1 MGEAA
6 ARIAPVPP
14 DAWTDEVLAVFE
26 IVEGPKAREIGSR
39 SNVILTLANHPAL
52 ASRFL
57 AFSHYLQR
65 QSTLPPRLRELV
77 ILRVAWRHRCEYERR
92 HHLNLA
98 HFFGVTPEECA
109 AVEGGDPEAG
119 AWSEP
124 ERLALLAVDQL
135 CERSRIDEATWNA
148 LCAHGD
154 KQLLLDLVFT
164 VGGYTTLAWALN
176 TLEVQLDDELSRDLT
191 PTWV

>member
-1 MGEAA
+1 MVVSA
-6 ARIAPVPP
+6 ARIAPVPR
-14 DAWTDEVLAVFE
+14 DAWTDEMLAVFE
-26 IVEGPKAREIGSR
+26 IVEGPKAREQGSR

-98 HFFGVTPEECA
+98 GYFGVTPAECA
-109 AVEGGDPEAG
+109 AVEGGDLDAAG
-119 AWSEP
+119 WSEL
-124 ERLALLAVDQL
+124 ERLALHAVDQL
-135 CERSRIDEATWNA
+135 CAQSRIEPATWAA
-148 LCAHGD
+148 LAALGD

-176 TLEVQLDDELSRDLT
+176 TLEVEVDDELSRGLS
-191 PTWV
+191 PTWI

>member
-1 MGEAA
+1 MSDA

-14 DAWTDEVLAVFE
+14 DAWTEEVLAVFE
-26 IVEGPKAREIGSR
+26 IVEGPKGRERGSR

-77 ILRVAWRHRCEYERR
+77 ILRVAWRQRCEYERR

-98 HFFGVTPEECA
+98 GCFGVTPLECE
-109 AVEGGDPEAG
+109 AVEGDPDSGSWTEL
-119 AWSEP
+119 
-124 ERLALLAVDQL
+124 ERLALHAVDQL
-135 CERSRIDEATWNA
+135 CADSRIEAATWSA
-148 LCAHGD
+148 LAVLAD

-176 TLEVQLDDELSRDLT
+176 TLEVEVDDTLSNGLN
-191 PTWV
+191 PTW

>member
-1 MGEAA
+1 MSEPS
-6 ARIAPVPP
+6 ARITPVPP
-14 DAWTDEVLAVFE
+14 DAWTEEVLAVFE
-26 IVEGPKAREIGSR
+26 IVEGPKARERGSR

-65 QSTLPPRLRELV
+65 HSTLPHRLRELV
-77 ILRVAWRHRCEYERR
+77 ILRVAWRQRCEYERR

-98 HFFGVTPEECA
+98 AYVGVTPAECA
-109 AVEGGDPEAG
+109 AVQGDLDRHAWPEA
-119 AWSEP
+119 
-124 ERLALLAVDQL
+124 ERLALAAVDQL
-135 CERSRIDEATWNA
+135 CADGRVAPQTWDA
-148 LCAHGD
+148 LAALHD

-176 TLEVQLDDELSRDLT
+176 TLDVEVDDELSKGLS
-191 PTWV
+191 PTWI

>member
-1 MGEAA
+1 MDGA

-14 DAWTDEVLAVFE
+14 EAWTEEVLAVFE
-26 IVEGPKAREIGSR
+26 IVEGAKGRERGSR

-77 ILRVAWRHRCEYERR
+77 ILRTAWRHRCEYERR

-98 HFFGVTPEECA
+98 GHFKITPAECA
-109 AVEGGDPEAG
+109 AVEGDLDAV
-119 AWSEP
+119 AWSEL
-124 ERLALLAVDQL
+124 ERLSLQAVDEL
-135 CERSRIDEATWNA
+135 CAESRIASATWSA
-148 LCAHGD
+148 LAALGD

-164 VGGYTTLAWALN
+164 VGGYATLAWALN
-176 TLEVQLDDELSRDLT
+176 TLEVEVDDEISRGLT
-191 PTWV
+191 PSWI